1 MKNEKKLYFTKKPP
15 WIGMLEKVAS
25 PRVDISLGQYAK
37 IGANYCVWE
46 SDAQRCL
53 NAQDRPN
60 MQPRP
65 DWTKTA
71 PTKPGYYWWRDTRK
85 HFDHNPTIV
94 QLLDDSWCFSGSDMG
109 ASQNEMIDWSG
120 EFWSK
125 PIAPP
130 EE

>member
-15 WIGMLEKVAS
+15 WIGMLE
-25 PRVDISLGQYAK
+25 
-37 IGANYCVWE
+37 
-46 SDAQRCL
+46 